1 MPDVCAYS
9 AVARRDL
16 ALWDDTK
23 RGEERMSVSPI
34 DGSDMTVEGML
45 IVIGIVILA
54 GIAFGIIGWFIHRY
68 DWDKEV
74 LKK

>member
-1 MPDVCAYS
+1 M
-9 AVARRDL
+9 
-16 ALWDDTK
+16 T
-23 RGEERMSVSPI
+23 VSPI

-45 IVIGIVILA
+45 IVIGIVVVA